1 MDFDFTA
8 DQELFFAS
16 AKEYAE
22 KYFTPELI
30 KKYYEE

>member
-1 MDFDFTA
+1 MDFDFTS

-22 KYFTPELI
+22 KYFLNLLSSTT
-30 KKYYEE
+30 K

>member
-1 MDFDFTA
+1 MDFDFTP

-22 KYFTPELI
+22 KYFTPRSGEASLRG
-30 KKYYEE
+30 